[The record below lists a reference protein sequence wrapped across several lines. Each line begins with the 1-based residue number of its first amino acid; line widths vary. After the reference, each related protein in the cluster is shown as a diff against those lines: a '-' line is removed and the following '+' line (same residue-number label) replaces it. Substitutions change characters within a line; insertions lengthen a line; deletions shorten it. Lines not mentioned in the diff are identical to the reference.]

1 MNKPKRIQRKRTA
14 GWRTPPDTVNVSR
27 PSRWGN
33 PFKVV
38 EGRTQGE
45 AVDKFR
51 AWLKTDRFRFH
62 AGLPK
67 KKQWMLENI
76 ETLRGKDLACFCKPG
91 TPCHA
96 DILME
101 LANHE

>member
-14 GWRTPPDTVNVSR
+14 GWRTPPNTVNVSR

-38 EGRTQGE
+38 EGRTQSE
-45 AVDKFR
+45 AVMAFH
-51 AWLKTDRFRFH
+51 AWLTVDGFDARI
-62 AGLPK
+62 PE